1 MDILDVESFSKG
13 LIFIDTNIFLYA
25 FNKKHRFY
33 ESSLRFL
40 SKCQDGETLGFSSVN
55 CINEFFYKVTIS
67 ELEEITGMNKTELLP
82 YIKREPTLIS
92 KCHFAQRAIEDILK
106 SRIVLL
112 PFTTE
117 ILKTAL
123 DISNKYNLLAS
134 DAIHAASCKYYDI
147 KNIATNDSDFERV
160 DFLKVWKP

>member
-1 MDILDVESFSKG
+1 MDILNVESFSKG

-40 SKCQDGETLGFSSVN
+40 SKCQEAEILGFSSVN
-55 CINEFFYKVTIS
+55 CINEFFYKITIS
-67 ELEEITGMNKTELLP
+67 ELEEITRMDKTEILQ
-82 YIKREPTLIS
+82 YIKKEPTLIS
-92 KCHFAQRAIEDILK
+92 KCHFAQRALEDIFK

-112 PFTTE
+112 PFTAE
-117 ILKTAL
+117 ILKIAL
-123 DISNKYNLLAS
+123 EISNKYNLLAS
-134 DAIHAASCKYYDI
+134 DAVHAASCKYYDI